1 MNRLINIYCRVLS
14 TLMALLLALMVV
26 LVFGNV
32 VLRYGFNS
40 GIAFSEEVSRWLF
53 VWLTFMGAVVALH
66 TKAHM
71 SLGEV
76 VSALSPKVQRICH
89 LFALGLML
97 WVTYLILTG
106 SWAQTLINLENTAP
120 VTGWSQAWFYG
131 VGVFFAISSGVILLM
146 DVWDSL
152 HNFNNPIIV
161 PLRCGVSHDDCRIHC
176 STPRSND
183 AGDSDSL
190 FFAVIWFSFDA
201 VSGAV

>member
-1 MNRLINIYCRVLS
+1 MKRLMDMYCRVLS
-14 TLMALLLALMVV
+14 ALMALLLALMVV

-66 TKAHM
+66 EKAHM

-76 VSALSPKVQRICH
+76 VSALSPKAQRICH

-97 WVTYLILTG
+97 WVTYLIFTG
-106 SWAQTLINLENTAP
+106 SWAQTVINASNAAP

-131 VGVFFAISSGVILLM
+131 VGVFFAISSALILLI
-146 DVWDSL
+146 DAWDSIR
-152 HNFNNPIIV
+152 NFNNPIS
-161 PLRCGVSHDDCRIHC
+161 VSPSSSH
-176 STPRSND
+176 
-183 AGDSDSL
+183 AE
-190 FFAVIWFSFDA
+190 
-201 VSGAV
+201 

>member
-1 MNRLINIYCRVLS
+1 MKRWIDIYCRVLCG
-14 TLMALLLALMVV
+14 LMALLLALMVV

-32 VLRYGFNS
+32 VLRYGFNT

-66 TKAHM
+66 EKAHM

-76 VSALSPKVQRICH
+76 VSALPPKLQRICH
-89 LFALGLML
+89 LMALAFML

-106 SWAQTLINLENTAP
+106 SWEQTLINVSNAAP

-131 VGVFFAISSGVILLM
+131 VGVFFAISSGLILLM

-152 HNFNNPIIV
+152 SNFNNPLIASSASS
-161 PLRCGVSHDDCRIHC
+161 P
-176 STPRSND
+176 
-183 AGDSDSL
+183 AE
-190 FFAVIWFSFDA
+190 
-201 VSGAV
+201 

>member
-1 MNRLINIYCRVLS
+1 MKRLIDIYCRVLS
-14 TLMALLLALMVV
+14 ALMALLLAFMVV

-66 TKAHM
+66 EKAHM

-76 VSALSPKVQRICH
+76 VSALSPKAQRICH
-89 LFALGLML
+89 LLGLGLML

-106 SWAQTLINLENTAP
+106 SWAQTMINLENAAP

-131 VGVFFAISSGVILLM
+131 VGVFFALSSGVILLT
-146 DVWDSL
+146 DAWDSVR
-152 HNFNNPIIV
+152 NFNNP
-161 PLRCGVSHDDCRIHC
+161 LLVSETNSSH
-176 STPRSND
+176 
-183 AGDSDSL
+183 AE
-190 FFAVIWFSFDA
+190 
-201 VSGAV
+201 